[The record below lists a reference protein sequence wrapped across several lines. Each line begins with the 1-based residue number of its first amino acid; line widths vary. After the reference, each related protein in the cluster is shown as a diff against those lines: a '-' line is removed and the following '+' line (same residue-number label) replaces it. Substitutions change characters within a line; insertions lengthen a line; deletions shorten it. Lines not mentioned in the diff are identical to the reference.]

1 MFWLAPGIYALAV
14 QENDYACLSTM
25 QWLVDEQVEEER
37 SVGDIVERLKMVK
50 DQTGVLL
57 MLDAHVGQ
65 RQAG

>member
-1 MFWLAPGIYALAV
+1 
-14 QENDYACLSTM
+14 M

-57 MLDAHVGQ
+57 MLDAHLGQ
-65 RQAG
+65 REAG